1 MADDWYNKET
11 VCGLVGQAIAAPLRR
26 AAPPR
31 RTPTSLER
39 EVFMLS
45 LLLPIIYLS
54 FISLGLPDAL
64 LGAAWPTLYL
74 SLDVPLSYAGIISM
88 IISGGTIF
96 SSLQSD
102 RLNRR
107 YGTGRITFSSVLLT
121 AVALL
126 GFSFS
131 RSFLALCLWAIPYG
145 LGAGSVDA
153 ALNNY
158 VALHYK
164 SQHMNWLHCMWGIG
178 AALGPMLMGMC
189 LTHGL
194 GWPAGYRLVAGVQFA
209 LTAILFFRLPLWKK
223 AAMEETAAL
232 AAATSATEHAPSAV
246 TPAPLS
252 LKQIFAL
259 PGAKEI
265 FLCFFCY
272 SALEATIGLWASSYL
287 SLFAGMDAKTA
298 AGRAALFYV
307 GITGGR
313 ALSGFLAQKWDDDRM
328 IRLGQGIVAMGL
340 FCLFVAMLCS
350 TCSDGSSPFLLL
362 LTQFGFLLLGLGCAP
377 IYPGIIHST
386 PARFGTARS
395 QAMIGVQMA
404 SAYVGSCFLPPLF
417 GVLARCYSV
426 ALLPFYALLL
436 LGIMFTM
443 HQLLLHRS
451 TKD

>member
-1 MADDWYNKET
+1 
-11 VCGLVGQAIAAPLRR
+11 
-26 AAPPR
+26 
-31 RTPTSLER
+31 
-39 EVFMLS
+39 MLS

-223 AAMEETAAL
+223 AAMEETAA
-232 AAATSATEHAPSAV
+232 ASAEHAPSAV

-377 IYPGIIHST
+377 IYPSIIHST

-417 GVLARCYSV
+417 GVLARCCSV